1 MKKLVQNLKSGE
13 IDLLEIPK
21 PNVDENQVLIKSTH
35 SLISLGTE
43 RMLVDF
49 AKSNYLNKA
58 LKQPEKVKM
67 VLDKMK
73 SDGIGSTINSVF
85 NKLNEPMPLGY
96 CNTGIVEEVGSK
108 VYDIKPG
115 DRVIS
120 NGSHS
125 EYVSVSK
132 NLVQKIPDNVSHEDA
147 VFTVISSIALQG
159 IRLCNPTYGERIV
172 VIGLGL
178 VGLITVQLLKAN
190 GCNVIGVDFDEKKLE
205 IAKSYGATVINPNE
219 EDVIRKI
226 NNETNMIGADGVIIT
241 AATKSNEVISQSAK
255 ISRKNGRVI
264 LVGVVG
270 LDIDRADFYEKEITF
285 QVSCSYGPGRYDEE
299 YENKGNDYPIGYVRW
314 TEKRNFECIL
324 DSISKRQLDFS
335 KLVTDIVPFEK
346 CKQIYDQMNSSE
358 SIASILRYSDKID
371 NTKKISLEKKQTMA
385 TKCNIGVIGAGA
397 FAKSTL
403 LPALSKTDASLIG
416 ISSFNGLNGTLL
428 AKKYNFEYS
437 SSDTQEIINDTDI
450 DTVIITTRH
459 DSHAKLVIDAI
470 NASKN
475 VFVEKPLAINKDELS
490 EIEKVYA
497 KNKNQ
502 SITVGYNRRFSRHM
516 QSMKKAIDQNH
527 PINIIATM
535 NAGFIP
541 KDHWT
546 QDMLVGGGRIIGEA
560 CHYIDLC
567 IFLTGSKVSS
577 VCMNGL
583 GNSPSQSTDN
593 ASILLKFKNGSNATI
608 NYFSNGAKSYSK
620 ERVEVF
626 ANESTIIMD
635 NFKTTTGYNC
645 SNFKNIKTSQDKG
658 HQEQF
663 KKFVSQIQNGG
674 GPIISFDDILNGAKA
689 SFAALESLKQSKW
702 VKTT

>member
-1 MKKLVQNLKSGE
+1 M
-13 IDLLEIPK
+13 
-21 PNVDENQVLIKSTH
+21 
-35 SLISLGTE
+35 
-43 RMLVDF
+43 
-49 AKSNYLNKA
+49 
-58 LKQPEKVKM
+58 
-67 VLDKMK
+67 
-73 SDGIGSTINSVF
+73 
-85 NKLNEPMPLGY
+85 
-96 CNTGIVEEVGSK
+96 
-108 VYDIKPG
+108 
-115 DRVIS
+115 
-120 NGSHS
+120 
-125 EYVSVSK
+125 
-132 NLVQKIPDNVSHEDA
+132 
-147 VFTVISSIALQG
+147 
-159 IRLCNPTYGERIV
+159 
-172 VIGLGL
+172 
-178 VGLITVQLLKAN
+178 
-190 GCNVIGVDFDEKKLE
+190 
-205 IAKSYGATVINPNE
+205 
-219 EDVIRKI
+219 
-226 NNETNMIGADGVIIT
+226 
-241 AATKSNEVISQSAK
+241 
-255 ISRKNGRVI
+255 
-264 LVGVVG
+264 
-270 LDIDRADFYEKEITF
+270 
-285 QVSCSYGPGRYDEE
+285 
-299 YENKGNDYPIGYVRW
+299 
-314 TEKRNFECIL
+314 
-324 DSISKRQLDFS
+324 
-335 KLVTDIVPFEK
+335 VTDIVPFEK

-371 NTKKISLEKKQTMA
+371 NTKKISLEKKQTTA

-437 SSDTQEIINDTDI
+437 SSDTQEIINDSNI

-497 KNKNQ
+497 KSKNQ
-502 SITVGYNRRFSRHM
+502 SITVGYNRRFSRHI
-516 QSMKKAIDQNH
+516 QSMKKTIDQNH

-583 GNSPSQSTDN
+583 GNSPTQSTDN
-593 ASILLKFKNGSNATI
+593 ASMLLKFENGSNATI

-674 GPIISFDDILNGAKA
+674 EPIISFDDILNGAKA

-702 VKTT
+702 VKIT